1 MKRINLRS
9 VEQVVAVI
17 DYSKFVTFRNG
28 KIFMSQDILN
38 LVKNAISLP
47 SYDKANVD
55 IVKKT
60 ITLVVYIDQIE
71 IF

>member
-1 MKRINLRS
+1 MKKIDIRS
-9 VEQVVAVI
+9 VEQIVATI

-28 KIFMSQDILN
+28 KILTSQDILN